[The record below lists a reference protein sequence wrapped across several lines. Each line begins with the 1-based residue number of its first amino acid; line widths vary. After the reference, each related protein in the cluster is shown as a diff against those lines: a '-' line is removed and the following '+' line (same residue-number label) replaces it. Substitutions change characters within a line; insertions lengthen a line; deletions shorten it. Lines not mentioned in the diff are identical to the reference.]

1 MKINIY
7 YGGRGIVGDPT
18 SFVIE
23 KMHEIFEE
31 LNVRVE
37 RFNLYERRKDIASLP
52 NTLNDADAIILAST
66 VEWFGFGG
74 YMQQFLDSCWQ
85 YGNKEKIAEIYM
97 CPVVMA
103 TTYGEKEA
111 MLNLINA
118 WEILGGKSLSGLSG
132 YVEDTTSFELNAQ
145 YSSVVE
151 KKAEEFYRAVTRKA
165 ITLPNSNKTVLKTA
179 VKASNIALTPQE
191 SEQLSKYAS
200 DEEYIKTTKE
210 DIKELTSHFKNMMGS
225 DNVTE
230 DYYIKE
236 FRGHFVPQK
245 NFEASYKFLLD
256 KGDSLVIR
264 IKNADLEIDYSDIE
278 EPTVLC
284 KMSQEILSEIVS
296 NRMTFQ
302 RAFMSGAMQ
311 VKGDFK
317 ILRML
322 DQIFKFDG
330 GVA

>member
-85 YGNKEKIAEIYM
+85 YGNKEKIAELYM

-111 MLNLINA
+111 MLDLINA
-118 WEILGGKSLSGLSG
+118 WEILGGKPLSGISG
-132 YVEDTTSFELNAQ
+132 YVEDSTNFELNSQ
-145 YSSVVE
+145 YASVIE
-151 KKAEEFYRAVTRKA
+151 KKAEEFYRAVSRKA
-165 ITLPNSNKTVLKTA
+165 VTLPSSNKSVLKTA

-225 DNVTE
+225 EDVTE
-230 DYYIKE
+230 DYYVTE
-236 FRGHFVPQK
+236 FKKHFVPQK
-245 NFEASYKFLLD
+245 SFEASYKFIFD
-256 KGDSLVIR
+256 KGDALVITVN
-264 IKNADLEIDYSDIE
+264 NAELNFDDADIE
-278 EPTVLC
+278 DPTVLC
-284 KMSQEILSEIVS
+284 KMNKDVLGEIVAA
-296 NRMTFQ
+296 RMTFQ
-302 RAFMSGAMQ
+302 RAFMSGSMQ

-330 GVA
+330 GTV

>member
-18 SFVIE
+18 SFVLE

-111 MLNLINA
+111 MLDLINA

-132 YVEDTTSFELNAQ
+132 YVEDTTSFELNSQ

-151 KKAEEFYRAVTRKA
+151 KKAEEFYRAVTRKT
-165 ITLPNSNKTVLKTA
+165 ITLPSSNKTVLKTA
-179 VKASNIALTPQE
+179 VKASNVALTPQE

-225 DNVTE
+225 DVVTE

-236 FRGHFVPQK
+236 FKSHFVPQK

-264 IKNADLEIDYSDIE
+264 IKDADLDIDYSDIE

-284 KMSQEILSEIVS
+284 KMNQEILSEIVS

-322 DQIFKFDG
+322 DQIFKFDKG
-330 GVA
+330 AI

>member
-23 KMHEIFEE
+23 KMHEILEE

-52 NTLNDADAIILAST
+52 NSMNDADAVILAST

-85 YGNKEKIAEIYM
+85 YGNKEKIAELYM

-111 MLNLINA
+111 MLDLINA
-118 WEILGGKSLSGLSG
+118 WEILGGRAVSGLSG
-132 YVEDTTSFELNAQ
+132 YVEDTTSFELNSQ
-145 YSSVVE
+145 YASVIE
-151 KKAEEFYRAVTRKA
+151 KKAEEFYRIVSRKA
-165 ITLPNSNKTVLKTA
+165 VILPSSNKTVLKTA
-179 VKASNIALTPQE
+179 VKASNVALTPQE
-191 SEQLSKYAS
+191 TEQLSKYAS
-200 DEEYIKTTKE
+200 DEEYVKTTKE
-210 DIKELTSHFKNMMGS
+210 DIKELTSHFKTMMGS
-225 DNVTE
+225 ETTTE
-230 DYYIKE
+230 DYFIKE
-236 FRGHFVPQK
+236 FKGHFVPQK
-245 NFEASYKFLLD
+245 SFDASYKFVFD
-256 KGDSLVIR
+256 KGEALI
-264 IKNADLEIDYSDIE
+264 IKVNNADLSVEYGDIA

-284 KMSQEILSEIVS
+284 KLGKEVLSEIVAS
-296 NRMTFQ
+296 RMTFQ
-302 RAFMSGAMQ
+302 RAFMSGSMQ

-322 DQIFKFDG
+322 DQIFKFEG
-330 GVA
+330 GLH